1 MLNTEEM
8 RQPAYNRVKLFKEFL
23 ELSDMDRGYENIP
36 SQEEREKYEKLS
48 KELSSAIYWMQLRLT
63 NAEEWLKEE
72 EAIKDG
78 ARNQYVIDRLRN
90 IRDALT
96 YNQGRWHG
104 EDNS

>member
-1 MLNTEEM
+1 MSDINEL

-23 ELSDMDRGYENIP
+23 ELSNMDRGYENIP
-36 SQEEREKYEKLS
+36 SQEEREKYEELS
-48 KELSSAIYWMQLRLT
+48 KELSTAFYWMQLRLT

-96 YNQGRWHG
+96 YNTGRWHG

>member
-1 MLNTEEM
+1 MNTEEM
-8 RQPAYNRVKLFKEFL
+8 RQPAYDRVRLFKEFL
-23 ELSDMDRGYENIP
+23 ELGDMDRGYENIP
-36 SQEEREKYEKLS
+36 NQEERERYESLS
-48 KELSSAIYWMQLRLT
+48 KELSSGFYWMQLRLT

-96 YNQGRWHG
+96 YNTGRWHG